1 MELKWEISGVLSDKK
16 TGLIAEAKYTLIA
29 SKDDSRSLKTGKV
42 SFGGDSTSKSFIE
55 FEKLTEEQVL
65 SWVKSSLGDK
75 VSSIEKL
82 ATDELNALIIKKEAI
97 TTSDK
102 SLPKLQQETMKAKR
116 KEKLLAASKK

>member
-1 MELKWEISGVLSDKK
+1 MELKWKISGVLSDKE

-29 SKDDSRSLKTGKV
+29 SKDKSRSLKTGKV

-97 TTSDK
+97 TTSNK
-102 SLPKLQQETMKAKR
+102 SLPKLEEAKIAKR
-116 KEKLLAASKK
+116 KEKLAESKE